1 LALQAVSLIELIKT
15 GLDKL
20 LVKQLRIVDL
30 GEGADMA
37 LFQKK
42 KGADMAWVIISR
54 HMGVWCTT
62 KIVSAR
68 CPKKKHAHQTD

>member
-1 LALQAVSLIELIKT
+1 LLHYDVDFLALALQAVSLIELIKT

-42 KGADMAWVIISR
+42 KELIWLG
-54 HMGVWCTT
+54 
-62 KIVSAR
+62 
-68 CPKKKHAHQTD
+68 